1 MDKETIKLLKEL
13 KAITVTPDTEINLD
27 KSALLLLQFN
37 RNRILHQNII
47 RSRLYGKLKY
57 EAKKNFDLYCAK
69 YGIDPETFEDAPEIQ
84 MYEMEKRYEEN
95 PEVEEKEKTMGKR
108 PDHDG
113 LPDNIRSLYQANMD
127 SYLRM
132 RKLHEVLKNMD
143 SAKACDRFPY
153 VKEFLELDDLTVKNW
168 TIYDTYI
175 PSTRGT
181 DTDKPAENPP
191 VDAKRISANRKYLS
205 VGKDLLTKLITE
217 DPVKAGEL
225 REKMQLRVAELL
237 SVDAGISNE
246 QLTELSKLG
255 INV

>member
-13 KAITVTPDTEINLD
+13 KAITVTPDTEIDLD

-47 RSRLYGKLKY
+47 RGRLYAKLKY
-57 EAKKNFDLYCAK
+57 EAKKNFDLFCAK
-69 YGIDPETFEDAPEIQ
+69 YGINPETFDESPEAQ
-84 MYEMEKRYEEN
+84 MYEMEKRYEES

-108 PDHDG
+108 SDHDY
-113 LPDNIRSLYQANMD
+113 LPDNIRSLYQTNMD

-132 RKLHEVLKNMD
+132 RKLHEALKNMD
-143 SAKACDRFPY
+143 GAKACDRFPY
-153 VKEFLELDDLTVKNW
+153 VKEFLDLDDLTVKNW
-168 TIYDTYI
+168 TLYDAYN
-175 PSTRGT
+175 PAVGGT
-181 DTDKPAENPP
+181 DTGKQPENNLI
-191 VDAKRISANRKYLS
+191 DAKRISANRKYLS
-205 VGKDLLTKLITE
+205 DNKEKLAKLIAE
-217 DPVKAGEL
+217 DPIKAGEL
-225 REKMQLRVAELL
+225 REKMQLRATELL

>member
-13 KAITVTPDTEINLD
+13 KAITVAPETEIDLD

-47 RSRLYGKLKY
+47 RSRLYSKLKY

-69 YGIDPETFEDAPEIQ
+69 YGIDPETFEDSPEAQ
-84 MYEMEKRYEEN
+84 MYEMEKRYEES

-108 PDHDG
+108 PDHDE
-113 LPDNIRSLYQANMD
+113 LPDNIRSLYQTNLD

-132 RKLHEVLKNMD
+132 RKLHEALKNMD
-143 SAKACDRFPY
+143 GAKACDRFPY

-168 TIYDTYI
+168 TMYDAYI
-175 PSTRGT
+175 PSTGGT
-181 DTDKPAENPP
+181 DTGKPSENPP
-191 VDAKRISANRKYLS
+191 IDAKRISANRKYLS
-205 VGKDLLTKLITE
+205 ENKEKLARLIEE
-217 DPVKAGEL
+217 DPNKAGEL
-225 REKMQLRVAELL
+225 REKMQLRVTELL
-237 SVDAGISNE
+237 SIDAGISNE

-255 INV
+255 INI